1 MNINYCIKIKGYLNP
16 VKFMNS
22 LCNILIYK
30 YGIDN
35 CYIEANKTKLK
46 FNILFEEEKEE
57 KKDEEK
63 KEEEKEGKK
72 EEGKDLEDEIEKLK
86 IDNNGDEEFNG
97 LSLQVKLIKTSDEYI
112 IQFVHKEGNRKDFLD
127 KYVEI
132 SKLIENLMN

>member
-1 MNINYCIKIKGYLNP
+1 MKQIKQNLN
-16 VKFMNS
+16 
-22 LCNILIYK
+22 LIY
-30 YGIDN
+30 
-35 CYIEANKTKLK
+35 
-46 FNILFEEEKEE
+46 ILFEEEKKEE
-57 KKDEEK
+57 KKEEE

-132 SKLIENLMN
+132 SKLVENLMN